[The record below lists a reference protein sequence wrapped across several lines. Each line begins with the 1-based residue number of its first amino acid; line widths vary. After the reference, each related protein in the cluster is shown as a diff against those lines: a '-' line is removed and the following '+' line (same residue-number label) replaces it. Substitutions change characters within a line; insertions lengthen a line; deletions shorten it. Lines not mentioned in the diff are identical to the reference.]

1 MLSLSDPIRFR
12 RGLSSTSLLLAPLLG
27 LAAAAVAPP
36 TSSNLTTDLALISA
50 HHSAFV
56 VNAVLEAAAWIL
68 FIPGVLGIVHLL
80 RQRGVVLGHLGGV
93 LAIVGMISFVAESA
107 IAQATALLARDAG
120 HRALYAQAVNSM
132 RHSPLAAFL
141 LLALLGEIGLILLAI
156 ATRRA
161 RRAPRWVVPAV
172 VVAVL
177 ADFAPLPDPFGLIV
191 SWLLLALAFGRI
203 GWNIRA
209 TTDDEW
215 QQPGDPAPT
224 PATAAVA
231 V

>member
-1 MLSLSDPIRFR
+1 MLRLSDPIRFR
-12 RGLSSTSLLLAPLLG
+12 RGLSSTSLLLAPLVG

-36 TSSNLTTDLALISA
+36 TSSNLTADLALISA

-56 VNAVLEAAAWIL
+56 ANAVLEAAAWIL

-107 IAQATALLARDAG
+107 IAQVTAVLARDAG
-120 HRALYAQAVNSM
+120 HRALYAQAVSNM

-161 RRAPRWVVPAV
+161 RRAPSWVVPAV
-172 VVAVL
+172 AVAVL
-177 ADFAPLPDPFGLIV
+177 ADFAPLPNPLGLII

-203 GWNIRA
+203 GWDIRA
-209 TTDDEW
+209 TTDAEW
-215 QQPGDPAPT
+215 QQPGDAAPT
-224 PATAAVA
+224 PATAAVHL
-231 V
+231 

>member
-12 RGLSSTSLLLAPLLG
+12 RGLSSTSLLLAPLVG
-27 LAAAAVAPP
+27 LAAAVIAPP
-36 TSSNLTTDLALISA
+36 TSSNLTADLALISA

-56 VNAVLEAAAWIL
+56 ASAVLEAAAWIL

-93 LAIVGMISFVAESA
+93 LAIAGMISFVAESA
-107 IAQATALLARDAG
+107 IAQATAVLARDAG
-120 HRALYAQAVNSM
+120 HRALYAQAIGNM

-161 RRAPRWVVPAV
+161 RRAPAWVVPAV
-172 VVAVL
+172 AVAVL
-177 ADFAPLPDPFGLIV
+177 ADFAPLPDPFGLII

-203 GWNIRA
+203 GWDIRA
-209 TTDDEW
+209 TTDTGW
-215 QQPGDPAPT
+215 QQPGNPAPT
-224 PATAAVA
+224 PATAAVHL
-231 V
+231 

>member
-1 MLSLSDPIRFR
+1 MLTLSDPIRFR
-12 RGLSSTSLLLAPLLG
+12 RGLSSTSLLLAPLVG

-36 TSSNLTTDLALISA
+36 ASSNLTADLALISA

-56 VNAVLEAAAWIL
+56 ANAVLEAAAWIL
-68 FIPGVLGIVHLL
+68 FIPGVLGIVHLV
-80 RQRGVVLGHLGGV
+80 RQRGVVLGHLGGI

-107 IAQATALLARDAG
+107 IAQATAVLARDAG

-132 RHSPLAAFL
+132 RHSPLVAFL

-161 RRAPRWVVPAV
+161 RRAPSWVVAAV
-172 VVAVL
+172 AVAVL
-177 ADFAPLPDPFGLIV
+177 VDFAPLPNPFGLIV
-191 SWLLLALAFGRI
+191 SWLLVALAFGRI
-203 GWNIRA
+203 GWGIRV
-209 TTDDEW
+209 TTDAEW

-224 PATAAVA
+224 PATAAVP